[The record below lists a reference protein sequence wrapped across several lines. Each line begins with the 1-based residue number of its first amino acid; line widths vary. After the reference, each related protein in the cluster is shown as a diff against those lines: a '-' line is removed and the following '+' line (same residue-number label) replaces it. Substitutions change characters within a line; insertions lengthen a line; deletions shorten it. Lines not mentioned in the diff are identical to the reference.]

1 MKKKYFVVLRILFLS
16 SIFTLFAFVSNTKV
30 FAEAGGSVFS
40 VSGTLP
46 IIWQVPDGSAVAGI
60 GVEINKIILPKEP
73 QLMGVDFGASVYFPI
88 VQMDKNGM
96 SAYVAEHFPAFD
108 LQTMFG
114 ILFVPAQTDKFY
126 LGLGFAT
133 GLGFSYA
140 QSAGSDIHSSK
151 ISIDISVGGEIRGG
165 AILSDR
171 TALTFGCTILYN
183 FYSLDLGLREFA
195 KSNALI
201 FLPSVGFGWRK

>member
-1 MKKKYFVVLRILFLS
+1 MKKKCFVVLQVLIFS
-16 SIFTLFAFVSNTKV
+16 SMFVFVSNTKT
-30 FAEAGGSVFS
+30 FAEVGGSVFS

-46 IIWQVPDGSAVAGI
+46 IAWQVPDGSAVAGI

-73 QLMGVDFGASVYFPI
+73 QLMGVDFGASLHLPI

-165 AILSDR
+165 VILSDR

-183 FYSLDLGLREFA
+183 FYSLDFGLREFA
-195 KSNALI
+195 KSNAVI